1 MLHCVVICEG
11 TEVWDNL
18 GDAPLSMQTSQS
30 NIYPLFGFSEVLS
43 WQHKIPT
50 LDMQVA
56 GLDFDAD
63 LHFGQSKS
71 HPS

>member
-1 MLHCVVICEG
+1 MLRCVVICEG
-11 TEVWDNL
+11 TEVRDNS
-18 GDAPLSMQTSQS
+18 GDAPLSMQTAQS

-56 GLDFDAD
+56 GLDLDAD
-63 LHFGQSKS
+63 LRFGQSKS